1 MILKI
6 FKPKTPG
13 TRFKVILNYKKLSK
27 NKIEKYL
34 LGVVH
39 NKGGR
44 NNLGRVTVQHQG
56 GGLKNRYRKILFKR
70 FEFLGTVVSFEYDPN
85 RTAFLAKIF
94 CMPKNIYTYILAPKD
109 LNIGDTIESGVNISN
124 FNVGSTT
131 TLRNIPIGSLIHN
144 IEIKPNKGGQ
154 LVRSAGSFAQLIEKI
169 SNKYARVRLRSGEQR
184 LINLNCYASLGV
196 LDNGDHNLI
205 RVGKA
210 GKNRWLGIR
219 PTVRG
224 VAKNPVDHP
233 HGGGQGKT
241 SGGRPSVTPKG
252 LPTKGQPTRKKPY
265 PSCILISSRR
275 LKLLK
280 KQSTRKGKFSY

>member
-1 MILKI
+1 MTLKF

-13 TRFKVILNYKKLSK
+13 TRFKITLNYKKLSK

-39 NKGGR
+39 KKGGR
-44 NNLGRVTVQHQG
+44 NNLGRITVQHQG

-70 FEFLGTVVSFEYDPN
+70 FDFLGTVISFEYDPN

-94 CMPKNIYTYILAPKD
+94 CTPKNNYTYILAPKG

-131 TLRNIPIGSLIHN
+131 ILRNIPIGSLIHN
-144 IEIKPNKGGQ
+144 IEIKPNRGGQ

-169 SNKYARVRLRSGEQR
+169 SNKYARIRLRSGEQR
-184 LINLNCYASLGV
+184 LINLNCYASLGI
-196 LDNGDHNLI
+196 LDNSDHNLI
-205 RVGKA
+205 RIGKA

-265 PSCILISSRR
+265 SSCILISSRR
-275 LKLLK
+275 LKILK